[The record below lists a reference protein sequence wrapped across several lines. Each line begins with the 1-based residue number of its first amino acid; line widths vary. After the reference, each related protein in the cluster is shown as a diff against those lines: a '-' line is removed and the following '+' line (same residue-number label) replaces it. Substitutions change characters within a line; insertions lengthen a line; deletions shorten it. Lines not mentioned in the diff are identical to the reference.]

1 MDHMSRPFTQSGYAV
16 WLHQTGYRDVYGLAG
31 DQAGSVENY
40 QDRFRDQPAC
50 IIETRRDPSREATQ
64 EHRDNPKQHHCG
76 GQRYN
81 DEVREDCD
89 QRNVM
94 LLKNQDRE
102 RSAPADDREAE

>member
-1 MDHMSRPFTQSGYAV
+1 MVFVISQLVLLRHAV
-16 WLHQTGYRDVYGLAG
+16 IHP
-31 DQAGSVENY
+31 E
-40 QDRFRDQPAC
+40 
-50 IIETRRDPSREATQ
+50 EATQ
-64 EHRDNPKQHHCG
+64 EHGGNAKQHHCG

-81 DEVREDCD
+81 DEVREDSD